1 MVRQEEDSIVQD
13 ILRKEVEIATLQGML
28 KQLKENTKE
37 TNATLT
43 QKKDDLNAL
52 INQAKINGLID
63 DMGNFLK

>member
-1 MVRQEEDSIVQD
+1 MPSQENDSLLQD
-13 ILRKEVEIATLQGML
+13 IIRKEVEIATLQGML